1 MISVFSAPM
10 LVMMGIAYVTISAIF
25 YIMWRKYTKSW
36 TAVFMV
42 CSAFSASVGI
52 SSQIIGIFAIFK
64 PHFPEAFLPAN
75 FQLYMFGTA
84 GVLFVIWWIPWI
96 IFNWEII
103 RKNALKELQDI
114 KKSKSKSKKNKKPG

>member
-42 CSAFSASVGI
+42 CSAFSVSVGVM
-52 SSQIIGIFAIFK
+52 SQIIGIIAIFK
-64 PHFPEAFLPAN
+64 PHFPLAFLPAD

-84 GVLFVIWWIPWI
+84 GLLFIIWWIPWI

-103 RKNALKELQDI
+103 KKNALKELQDI
-114 KKSKSKSKKNKKPG
+114 KKNKRKKKKNKKPG